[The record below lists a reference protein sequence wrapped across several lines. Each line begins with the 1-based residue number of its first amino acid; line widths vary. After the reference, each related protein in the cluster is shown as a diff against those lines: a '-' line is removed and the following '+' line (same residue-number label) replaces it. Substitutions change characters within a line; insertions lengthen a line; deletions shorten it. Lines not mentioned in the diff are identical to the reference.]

1 MAPEVITSDA
11 WSGNGYST
19 AADIWSTGITAI
31 ELAQQFPPHWEL
43 KPALKAL
50 FKIPTAP
57 APALDVPERWST
69 NFTDWLEL
77 AVAKQSA
84 HRAEAHELLSH
95 PFVAQA
101 GTPSQ
106 QAYLLM
112 PVAQVGGTAV
122 AARMATAGSGSRE
135 RLEGGDA
142 AKPLQ
147 KVVDDTLQK
156 VRGCGREGRGAPGA
170 WESRCCLRTRL
181 PPRADTPAALGH
193 HLHPPSLTRR
203 PRSL

>member
-122 AARMATAGSGSRE
+122 AARIGRNWRRTAVNRSARQGGARLACTYLRRAVSTHIRQRE
-135 RLEGGDA
+135 HGYSLFG
-142 AKPLQ
+142 
-147 KVVDDTLQK
+147 T
-156 VRGCGREGRGAPGA
+156 
-170 WESRCCLRTRL
+170 
-181 PPRADTPAALGH
+181 PRP
-193 HLHPPSLTRR
+193 
-203 PRSL
+203 